1 MFCTNCGNEITDDTV
16 FCPKCGAK
24 TGNETA
30 AAIKTAEGDPAAPA
44 AKATATATVVVEKD
58 DGDDWYLPVVTLLT
72 YVLIYPIGL
81 VLNIVGFFSGKHK
94 GCFLSMFI
102 VFFLIP
108 LIVSIIVFFILVC
121 IGAAAAA
128 A

>member
-24 TGNETA
+24 AGKETVDTTK
-30 AAIKTAEGDPAAPA
+30 IAESDSAAPA
-44 AKATATATVVVEKD
+44 AKATATATVIVEKD
-58 DGDDWYLPVVTLLT
+58 DGDDYYLPVVTLLT

-102 VFFLIP
+102 VFFLTP

-128 A
+128 

>member
-1 MFCTNCGNEITDDTV
+1 MFCTNCGNEITDDTA

-30 AAIKTAEGDPAAPA
+30 ATTKIAESDPAAPA
-44 AKATATATVVVEKD
+44 AKATATATVIVEKD
-58 DGDDWYLPVVTLLT
+58 DGDDYYLPVVTLLT

-108 LIVSIIVFFILVC
+108 LIVSIIVFFILAC

-128 A
+128 